1 MFDVLHACYYQK
13 KRVTELFVTVV
24 IVGMHGPGHLQII
37 RPFVKMLILF
47 GSCPVSFAARI
58 RYLSLETAKKSLDK
72 YAMHT
77 YG

>member
-1 MFDVLHACYYQK
+1 MQVAK
-13 KRVTELFVTVV
+13 SEENIANR
-24 IVGMHGPGHLQII
+24 QII
-37 RPFVKMLILF
+37 SGNINCTALNVTLMLASLSF
-47 GSCPVSFAARI
+47 CHVSFAARI